1 MTVIVPFPAH
11 RSQAA
16 RRAQRVF
23 YAQTQLERVQKQ
35 AFLFLAMAIC
45 SVAVIMSALEL
56 AARLR

>member
-1 MTVIVPFPAH
+1 MIVPFPAH

-23 YAQTQLERVQKQ
+23 HAQERLERLQKQ
-35 AFLFLAMAIC
+35 AFVFFAMAVC
-45 SVAVIMSALEL
+45 SVAVLMSALEL

>member
-1 MTVIVPFPAH
+1 MAVIVPFPAH

-23 YAQTQLERVQKQ
+23 QAQERLEQVQKQ
-35 AFLFLAMAIC
+35 ALLFLAMAVC